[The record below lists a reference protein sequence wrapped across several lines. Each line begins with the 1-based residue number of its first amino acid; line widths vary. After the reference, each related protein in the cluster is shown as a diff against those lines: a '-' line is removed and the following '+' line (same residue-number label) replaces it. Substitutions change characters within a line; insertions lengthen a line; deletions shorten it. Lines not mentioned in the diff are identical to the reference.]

1 MGATPRTRDPWGM
14 TSSSAQTQTDG
25 AATLPA
31 ALRLG
36 PVHLTVTSLDRSIP
50 FYENAIG
57 LHLQDRTDG
66 VATMGAGD
74 EPAIVLHELGG
85 AHPAGR
91 HAGLYHVALLYPT
104 REELAH
110 AAGRLAVTRT
120 PIQGASDHGT
130 HEAIYLPD
138 PDGNGLELAADRPR
152 DQWPELNA
160 YSIGPQPL
168 DLDDLLAAAGDG
180 HPNASAAPGLSV
192 GHVHL
197 HVGDLE
203 DGLHFYRD
211 VVGFEEM
218 VRLPTAAFVAAG
230 GYHHHLAFN
239 VWRGP
244 GVPPEPAGTVG
255 LRHWTI
261 VLPDDES
268 VEALRARAAA
278 AGVDTEQIDGALVLR
293 DPWGIELHAVR
304 G

>member
-1 MGATPRTRDPWGM
+1 M
-14 TSSSAQTQTDG
+14 TSTEKTTTT
-25 AATLPA
+25 AATLPGA
-31 ALRLG
+31 MRLG
-36 PVHLTVTSLDRSIP
+36 AAHLTVTDLDRSIP
-50 FYENAIG
+50 FYTNTVG
-57 LHLQDRTDG
+57 LRLMERTEDG

-74 EPAIVLHELGG
+74 DAVVVLHELPG
-85 AHPAGR
+85 ARPAGR

-110 AAGRLAVTRT
+110 ATGRLAVTRT

-152 DQWPELNA
+152 TEWPELNA

-168 DLDDLLAAAGDG
+168 DLDALLAAAGDG
-180 HPNASAAPGLSV
+180 HPNAAASPGLQV

-197 HVGDLE
+197 HVGDVDE
-203 DGLHFYRD
+203 GLRFYRD

-244 GVPPEPAGTVG
+244 GVPPQPEAVTG
-255 LRHWTI
+255 LRHWTL
-261 VLPDDES
+261 VLPDADS
-268 VEALRARAAA
+268 VDALRARARD
-278 AGVDTEQIDGALVLR
+278 AGVAVEEDGDALVLR
-293 DPWGIELHAVR
+293 DPWRIELRVVR